1 MNYIFKNKGEI
12 DSRSITTFGVSSKED
27 ANPIGFFGTG
37 LKYAIA
43 ILLREGCSITIHSGT
58 KKLEFATRN
67 QKIRVDSFEF
77 VTMNKRALG
86 FTTELGKTWEVWQA
100 VRELY
105 CNCID
110 ESGDV
115 FTTTNPEIEVAS
127 GYTTIAVSGDKVQ
140 QVMDNLHQYILQST
154 PIAILD
160 NAEIHPGTSEFF
172 YYKGVQVYKLPKPSL
187 FTYNL
192 IAANVP
198 LTEDRTLKD
207 FWNSKYTLIRSL
219 LSSAHCSNEILC
231 ARKEFFEHDLDFADY
246 YNYSPEFLAS
256 VQSLVKA
263 NAVDLNHSAVK
274 ALYQARPE
282 AEEAPP
288 ELQLSVVDQRRFE
301 KAVSFLRKLNINI
314 SEYPVVFT
322 EYLGEGVLGRAKNE
336 TILISRL
343 ALHQGTKILAG
354 TLMEEYFHLKYKL
367 QDLTYGMQNF
377 LVDRIMTIGE
387 ELTGEPL

>member
-12 DSRSITTFGVSSKED
+12 DPRSITTFGVSSKEG

-43 ILLREGCSITIHSGT
+43 ILLREGCSITIYSGT

-67 QKIRVDSFEF
+67 QKIRVDTFEL

-100 VRELY
+100 IRELY
-105 CNCID
+105 CNCND
-110 ESGDV
+110 ESGDI
-115 FTTTNPEIEVAS
+115 FATNNIDIQISS
-127 GYTTIAVSGDKVQ
+127 GYTVISVSGDKVQ
-140 QVMDNLHQYILQST
+140 QVMDNLHKYILQST
-154 PIAILD
+154 PIAVLD
-160 NAEIHPGTSEFF
+160 NLEIHPGTSEFL
-172 YYKGVQVYKLPKPSL
+172 YYKNVQVYKLPKPSL

-192 IAANVP
+192 TATDVS

-207 FWNSKYTLIRSL
+207 FWNSKYALIRSL
-219 LSSAHCSNEILC
+219 ISSAHCSNEILC

-246 YNYSPEFLAS
+246 YRYSPEFLTS
-256 VQSLVKA
+256 VQSLLKTNEVG
-263 NAVDLNHSAVK
+263 LNLTAIK
-274 ALYQARPE
+274 ALYQAKPDSE
-282 AEEAPP
+282 KAPP
-288 ELQLSVVDQRRFE
+288 ELKLSLIDQKRFK
-301 KAVSFLRKLNINI
+301 KAVNFLEKLNILI
-314 SEYPVVFT
+314 SEYPIVFT

-336 TILISRL
+336 TIYISRL
-343 ALHQGTKILAG
+343 TLNQGTKILAG

-367 QDLTYGMQNF
+367 EDCTYAMQNF
-377 LVDRIMTIGE
+377 LIDRIITIGE